1 MVMEDLDLLKKAWQ
15 KEDFSFAQV
24 SEAEIY
30 KMLHKKSSS
39 IVKWIL
45 IISVLEV
52 LLWTSVSVLFNTD
65 DYLKKMHSDE
75 LLIYFKVLN
84 YFNYAVI
91 IGFIY
96 CFYKNYVKIS
106 TSASTKL
113 LMKDILATRKT
124 VQYYVWY
131 NLGMITLSMFFGF
144 ALAFLYNPEMNV
156 IKDKIAHEKGNI
168 TLIVTICIVVLTTV
182 VFVGLFWLFYK
193 LLYGILLKKLNN
205 NYKELKK
212 IDL

>member
-1 MVMEDLDLLKKAWQ
+1 MEELDLLKKAWQ
-15 KEDFSFAQV
+15 KDDHSFAQV
-24 SEAEIY
+24 SEMEIY

-45 IISVLEV
+45 IISILEV
-52 LLWTSVSVLFNTD
+52 LLWTTISVLFNID
-65 DYLKKMHSDE
+65 ADLKKMVGDD
-75 LLIYFKVLN
+75 LIIYFKALY

-96 CFYKNYVKIS
+96 LFHQNYIKIS
-106 TSASTKL
+106 TTVSTKQ
-113 LMKDILATRKT
+113 LMQDILKARKT

-131 NLGMITLSMFFGF
+131 NLGMITASMFLGF
-144 ALAFLYNPEMNV
+144 AMAFFFNPQASILKE
-156 IKDKIAHEKGNI
+156 KIAHENGNMTLVI
-168 TLIVTICIVVLTTV
+168 TVCVVFLTTV
-182 VFVGLFWLFYK
+182 IFVGIFWLFYK
-193 LLYGILLKKLNN
+193 LLYGILLRKLNN